1 MSLKIKNVFAVSV
14 LVLVV
19 LLVSNGCG
27 KKTAAPDR
35 PNIIL
40 ITIDTLR
47 ADHLSCYGYSRQT
60 SPFIDSMAT
69 QGVLFRQAYATSSWT
84 APSMASIFTGHFCR
98 SHGVLHGVAKGP
110 KAAIHDQEQLTGEFL
125 TIAEALKAGGYTTFG
140 VSSNGHIS
148 KGTGFAQGFDHYKT
162 HWFMKSPATNST
174 VKKWAKQIREAPN
187 YFLWLHYFDPHNPY
201 SPRMPWVRDYTL
213 RSNSYS
219 KWTREEMGDPRA
231 YIEDLKK
238 DRQAYDTLIDR
249 YDSEIN
255 YCDQYIREI
264 FELLKPGPDTLVI
277 ITSDH
282 GEAFL
287 DHGQLMHGDTLF
299 EEEVRIPL
307 VIKFPG
313 GHKNPGKPGTVITQ
327 PVSNRN
333 IFATVMDF
341 AGITH
346 KEKIPGKSLMPLIS
360 GNLNASPEPIFYEL
374 DWNDWGQALRQGK
387 WKFIVSGREEK
398 GYYLFDMKTDP
409 GETRNLFHEFPDQV
423 KAMETTLK
431 QWLDTHPEFKAP
443 KIKISL
449 DRHQENKL
457 KTLGYL

>member
-1 MSLKIKNVFAVSV
+1 MLLAALLAAA
-14 LVLVV
+14 LV
-19 LLVSNGCG
+19 NGCG
-27 KKTAAPDR
+27 KSSSERDR

-60 SPFIDSMAT
+60 SPFIDSMAE
-69 QGVLFRQAYATSSWT
+69 QGVLFKQAYATSSWT
-84 APSMASIFTGHFCR
+84 APSMASIFTGHYCR
-98 SHGVLHGVAKGP
+98 SHGVLHGVAKGAN
-110 KAAIHDQEQLTGEFL
+110 AAIHDQEQLTGEFL
-125 TIAEALKAGGYTTFG
+125 TMAEALKSAGYTTFG

-174 VKKWAKQIREAPN
+174 VKKWAKLIREAPR

-201 SPRMPWVRDYTL
+201 SPRLPWIRDYTN

-219 KWTREEMGDPRA
+219 KWTREEMADPREL
-231 YIEDLKK
+231 IEDIKK
-238 DRQAYDTLIDR
+238 DRHAYDTLIDR

-264 FELLKPGPDTLVI
+264 FELLQPGPDTLVI

-299 EEEVRIPL
+299 EEEVHIPL

-313 GHKNPGKPGTVITQ
+313 DYGNAGKEIVH

-341 AGITH
+341 AGIISTG
-346 KEKIPGKSLMPLIS
+346 EIPGKSLMPQIS
-360 GNLNASPEPIFYEL
+360 GSITAPPEPIFYEM
-374 DWNDWGQALRQGK
+374 DWNQWGQALRLGK
-387 WKFIVSGREEK
+387 WKLMVSGGEEK
-398 GYYLFDMKTDP
+398 GYFLFDIQTDP
-409 GETRNLFHEFPDQV
+409 GETRNRFHEFPEQV
-423 KAMETTLK
+423 KAMEIVRK
-431 QWLDTHPEFKAP
+431 QWLNAHPEFIAP
-443 KIKISL
+443 RIPVAL
-449 DRHQENKL
+449 DSDQENKL